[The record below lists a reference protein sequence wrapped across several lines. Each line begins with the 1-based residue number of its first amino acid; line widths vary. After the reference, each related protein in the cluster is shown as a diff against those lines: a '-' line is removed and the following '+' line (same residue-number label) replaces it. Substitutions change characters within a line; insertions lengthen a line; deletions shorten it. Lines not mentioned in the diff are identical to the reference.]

1 MFQDGT
7 ELQFLLFCFF
17 VVLASLSVQVWN
29 AVTGNLLSSTDTRS
43 QVMQTCSDPFFPLK
57 TEGSYCQVACI
68 GPELAA
74 NAGRLTR
81 RS

>member
-1 MFQDGT
+1 MVCGDDSYQTRPPDGSEMFQDGT

-43 QVMQTCSDPFFPLK
+43 QVMQTCSDPL
-57 TEGSYCQVACI
+57 I
-68 GPELAA
+68 
-74 NAGRLTR
+74 N
-81 RS
+81 